1 MTEAFKAKDVFEE
14 EYDELVGREQNG
26 ALHCLLD
33 HGHASANVPLT
44 EYEQIELVGSQWH
57 FFTPLDPSNI
67 ENRLQAIAEY
77 DKEMAEIDAHADAE
91 IEKIEAWRERRK
103 KEPQRLRRWQELSI
117 KAWSRRWF
125 ENNSGSTL
133 DLINGLVRK
142 TKGRECVKINSEII
156 LDEWTNSLHDGQE
169 LDERHRNMIWTY
181 TKKPSKSGIKNFIR
195 ETGEIPTGAELVN
208 SDDSFTITLTEA
220 DNE

>member
-1 MTEAFKAKDVFEE
+1 MTEAFKAQDVFEK
-14 EYDELVGREQNG
+14 EYAEVVGGPDKNG
-26 ALHCLLD
+26 AMQCLLD
-33 HGHASANVPLT
+33 YGHASESTPLT
-44 EYEQIELVGSQWH
+44 ETEQIEVVSLGTEWGQE
-57 FFTPLDPSNI
+57 PRDI
-67 ENRLQAIAEY
+67 EHRLQAIAEH
-77 DKEMAEIDAHADAE
+77 DHEMAEIDAHADAE

-125 ENNSGSTL
+125 ENNDGSTL

-142 TKGRECVKINSEII
+142 TKGRERVEVHSEIF

-169 LDERHRNMIWTY
+169 LDERHRDMIWKY
-181 TKKPSKSGIKNFIR
+181 SKTPILSGIKKFIK

-208 SDDSFTITLTEA
+208 GDDSFTITLTEA